1 MQLRRRSRPPLQRNQ
16 SFSSHTY
23 VLLRSSRFHL
33 GATST
38 YVPLCI
44 SCPPRSS
51 YFRTRPFRLSWA
63 QSGVELKIRSWTV
76 FESVRDRKQW
86 KPPRLPNVCRT
97 HEVNGYFTAMGAR
110 CPQKFRI
117 AQDAQVVQSLA
128 KQVSWSPKHPTLISP
143 AFTSN
148 IEKTIFEREE
158 ICVYPSSG
166 YGPLWRSRMP

>member
-1 MQLRRRSRPPLQRNQ
+1 MSYCVARDSTL
-16 SFSSHTY
+16 
-23 VLLRSSRFHL
+23 VLLPRTYHCVFHVL
-33 GATST
+33 HLRPIFHTW
-38 YVPLCI
+38 
-44 SCPPRSS
+44 
-51 YFRTRPFRLSWA
+51 PFRLSWA
-63 QSGVELKIRSWTV
+63 QSGVELKITSWTV
-76 FESVRDRKQW
+76 FESVRNRKQW

-97 HEVNGYFTAMGAR
+97 HEVNGYLTAMGAR